1 MEAFNG
7 FQFDVVLPDNITYVN
22 NSIIESLRF
31 NGHSVSASLVNG
43 NTLRFIA
50 YSSSNKDFNGSRRV
64 VPFQIKTGG
73 VFELIV

>member
-31 NGHSVSASLVNG
+31 NGTALVLSCKWKYPTVYSL
-43 NTLRFIA
+43 F
-50 YSSSNKDFNGSRRV
+50 SSNKDFNGSRRV

-73 VFELIV
+73 VFEL

>member
-31 NGHSVSASLVNG
+31 NGHSVGASVNG
-43 NTLRFIA
+43 YPT
-50 YSSSNKDFNGSRRV
+50 V
-64 VPFQIKTGG
+64 T
-73 VFELIV
+73 